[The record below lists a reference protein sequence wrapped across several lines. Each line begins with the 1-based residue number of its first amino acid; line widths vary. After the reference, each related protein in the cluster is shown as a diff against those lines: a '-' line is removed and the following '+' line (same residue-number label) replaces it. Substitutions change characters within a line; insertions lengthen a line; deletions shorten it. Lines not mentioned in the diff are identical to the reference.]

1 MPNDSLNSEIDA
13 PLESGLAEPSTVEAF
28 KQSLPHALLLTGQ
41 HAVLEPMQMSHIAD
55 LNIAANDGELWRLKV
70 TTVPTEKGMQSYV
83 EQALKQRDRGYQLPF
98 VIRRLSDNRIV
109 GTTRYYQ
116 ISPANRNCSIGYTWY
131 SKSAQ
136 RTGINSE
143 CKLMLLEH
151 AFETVGCIS
160 VQWHT
165 HHENTRSQ
173 AAIKRLG
180 ASFEGVLRNH
190 MILPDGRIRH
200 THCFSMLDN
209 EWPASKAFLQDCLA
223 AYN

>member
-1 MPNDSLNSEIDA
+1 MPKQDLNAKSVRLFNQNRTDT
-13 PLESGLAEPSTVEAF
+13 LVLS
-28 KQSLPHALLLTGQ
+28 GQ
-41 HAVLEPMQMSHIAD
+41 HAALEPMQLSHVND
-55 LNIAANDGELWRLKV
+55 LNAAADDGELWRLKV
-70 TTVPTEKGMQSYV
+70 TRVPTEQGMQAYV
-83 EQALKQRDRGYQLPF
+83 EHALQQRAKGRELPF
-98 VIRRLSDNRIV
+98 VIRRLSDKRIV

-116 ISPANRNCSIGYTWY
+116 ISSTNRNCSIGYTWY

-151 AFETVGCIS
+151 AFEQLSCIS

-173 AAIKRLG
+173 EAIRRLG

-200 THCFSMLDN
+200 THCFSMLDT
-209 EWPASKAFLQDCLA
+209 EWPSSKAHLEDRLA
-223 AYN
+223 VHR

>member
-1 MPNDSLNSEIDA
+1 MPNEGVNADSH
-13 PLESGLAEPSTVEAF
+13 TRF
-28 KQSLPHALLLTGQ
+28 KDKLPHSLTLSGT
-41 HAVLEPMQMSHIAD
+41 HAVLEPMQLAHVVD

-70 TTVPTEKGMQSYV
+70 TRVPTEQGMQAYV
-83 EQALKQRDRGYQLPF
+83 EHALQQRDKGREFPF
-98 VIRRLSDNRIV
+98 VIRRLSDKRIV

-116 ISPANRNCSIGYTWY
+116 ISSTNRNCSIGYTWY

-151 AFETVGCIS
+151 AFEQLSCIS

-173 AAIKRLG
+173 EAIRRLG

-200 THCFSMLDN
+200 THCFSMLDT
-209 EWPASKAFLQDCLA
+209 EWPSSKAHLEERLA
-223 AYN
+223 VHR

>member
-1 MPNDSLNSEIDA
+1 MPNDDLDSQTDTSSTLSEIETFQQKMSQD
-13 PLESGLAEPSTVEAF
+13 LMLKGD
-28 KQSLPHALLLTGQ
+28 HA
-41 HAVLEPMQMSHIAD
+41 ALEPMQLSHVVD
-55 LNIAANDGELWRLKV
+55 LNSAASDGELWQLKV
-70 TTVPTEKGMQSYV
+70 TTVPTEQGMQIYV
-83 EQALKQRDRGYQLPF
+83 EQALKQRTKGYQLPF
-98 VIRRLSDNRIV
+98 VIRRLSDNKIV

-116 ISPANRNCSIGYTWY
+116 ISPTNRNCSIGYTWY

-151 AFETVGCIS
+151 AFEKAACIS

-173 AAIKRLG
+173 AAITRLG

-190 MILPDGRIRH
+190 MILADGRIRH
-200 THCFSMLDN
+200 THCFSMLDT
-209 EWPASKAFLQDCLA
+209 EWPASKAFLQSRLA
-223 AYN
+223 AN